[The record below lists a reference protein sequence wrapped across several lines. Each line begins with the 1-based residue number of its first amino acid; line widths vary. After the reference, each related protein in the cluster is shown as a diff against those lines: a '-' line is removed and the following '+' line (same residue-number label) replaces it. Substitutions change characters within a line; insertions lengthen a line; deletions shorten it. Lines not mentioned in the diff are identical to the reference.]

1 MEGIS
6 IIIKPAKKRNLIF
19 LTLEIIIALFVIFY
33 LYFSFKGDFE
43 INFVVFF
50 LVMSLFSLIRTFETR
65 AKSNLIVFSIYVVAA
80 IIIFLIGTAS

>member
-1 MEGIS
+1 MEGIL
-6 IIIKPAKKRNLIF
+6 IINKPDKKRNLIY
-19 LTLEIIIALFVIFY
+19 LTLEIITALFIIFY

-50 LVMSLFSLIRTFETR
+50 LLMSLFSLIRTFETR

-80 IIIFLIGTAS
+80 IIIFLSGTAS

>member
-1 MEGIS
+1 MEGIL
-6 IIIKPAKKRNLIF
+6 IINKPDKKRNLIY
-19 LTLEIIIALFVIFY
+19 LTLEIITALFVIFY

-50 LVMSLFSLIRTFETR
+50 LLMSLFSLIRTFETR

-80 IIIFLIGTAS
+80 IIIFLSGTAS

>member
-19 LTLEIIIALFVIFY
+19 LTLEIITVLFVIFY

-50 LVMSLFSLIRTFETR
+50 LLISLFSLIRTFETR